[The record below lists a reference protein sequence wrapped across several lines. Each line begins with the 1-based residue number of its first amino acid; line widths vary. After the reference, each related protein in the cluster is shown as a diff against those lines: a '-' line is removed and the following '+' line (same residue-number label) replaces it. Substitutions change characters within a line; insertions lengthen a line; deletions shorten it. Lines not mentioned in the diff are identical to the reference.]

1 MVGHRERAVRLCREE
16 MVQGTCNF
24 MSKAGI
30 PLWGLLALVVSDCG
44 GGGGAGGSNGAQGSN
59 DGPAPPGVTLQL
71 LAGSAGGSG
80 DIDGTGTAARFNEP
94 VGIVADSTGNLYVT
108 DGSPGG
114 PIRKITPAGVVT
126 TFAGSIS
133 AGSADGNG
141 PDAGFTNPAGIRI
154 DHAGNLYV
162 ADTGN
167 STIRKVT
174 PDGVVSTL
182 AGTAG
187 VWGSADGTG
196 AVASF
201 FEPFALAV
209 DNSGFV
215 YVADSN
221 NNEIRKITPQGVVTT
236 LIGPKAGL
244 YGPSGIAVNAAGTV
258 YVSNTYG
265 YAIEQ
270 ITPAGVMTTLTSS
283 LGSSCTYPW
292 GLIVNAAGTI
302 YVAANVAIEEVAPG
316 GAITTVA
323 GACDPV
329 GPDVAAG
336 FFVATD
342 IAMDATG
349 TMYVTDRGNNRIVKV
364 TPAGLM
370 TTFAGAAS
378 ANGNADGTGAAALFN
393 YPSAVVADASG
404 NVYVAD
410 YGNSAIRMVTPQ
422 GVVTTLGVQLA
433 GKPSGIA
440 IGSDNSLDITL
451 LQEVDKIS
459 PQGVL
464 TKFAG
469 GAAGSADGTAGAAQ
483 FNGPAGVAINSAGVL
498 YVADSGNCTV
508 RAITPAGVVTTLA
521 GMAGQCSASVD
532 GSGSAA
538 RFQGPFS
545 IAVDAAGN
553 IFVSDVTQYDAGGG
567 STVQVL
573 IRKVT
578 PQGTVTTIVP
588 NGTIGD
594 IIGDGALSC
603 DGAGNL
609 YVADSIHHE
618 IREVTPQGAIS
629 TAVGSVT
636 PYGLAFAPQ
645 PATLSSPTALTVL
658 STGQLVI
665 VDGSTL
671 VQTEGL

>member
-1 MVGHRERAVRLCREE
+1 M
-16 MVQGTCNF
+16 
-24 MSKAGI
+24 
-30 PLWGLLALVVSDCG
+30 
-44 GGGGAGGSNGAQGSN
+44 
-59 DGPAPPGVTLQL
+59 DG
-71 LAGSAGGSG
+71 
-80 DIDGTGTAARFNEP
+80 
-94 VGIVADSTGNLYVT
+94 
-108 DGSPGG
+108 
-114 PIRKITPAGVVT
+114 
-126 TFAGSIS
+126 
-133 AGSADGNG
+133 
-141 PDAGFTNPAGIRI
+141 
-154 DHAGNLYV
+154 
-162 ADTGN
+162 
-167 STIRKVT
+167 
-174 PDGVVSTL
+174 
-182 AGTAG
+182 
-187 VWGSADGTG
+187 
-196 AVASF
+196 
-201 FEPFALAV
+201 
-209 DNSGFV
+209 SGFV
-215 YVADSN
+215 YVADTN

-265 YAIEQ
+265 GAIQQ

-283 LGSSCTYPW
+283 FGSSCAEPW
-292 GLIVNAAGTI
+292 GLIVSAAATI
-302 YVAANVAIEEVAPG
+302 YVADNAAIQEVAPG
-316 GAITTVA
+316 GAVTTVA
-323 GACDPV
+323 GVCQPV

-336 FFVATD
+336 FFGATD

-349 TMYVTDRGNNRIVKV
+349 TMYVTDRFNNRIVKV
-364 TPAGLM
+364 TSAGVM

-440 IGSDNSLDITL
+440 IGGDNSLYITL

-483 FNGPAGVAINSAGVL
+483 FNAPAGAAINSAGVL

-521 GMAGQCSASVD
+521 GMAGQCIASVD

-538 RFQGPFS
+538 RFQGPYS
-545 IAVDAAGN
+545 IAVDAVGN
-553 IFVSDVTQYDAGGG
+553 IFVSDVTQYVAQG
-567 STVQVL
+567 STMQVL

-588 NGTIGD
+588 NGTISVITG
-594 IIGDGALSC
+594 GGALSC

-609 YVADSIHHE
+609 YVADSNHHE
-618 IREVTPQGAIS
+618 IRKVTPQGAIS

-658 STGQLVI
+658 TTGQIVI
-665 VDGSTL
+665 VDGYAL

>member
-1 MVGHRERAVRLCREE
+1 VAL
-16 MVQGTCNF
+16 TCAF
-24 MSKAGI
+24 LTS
-30 PLWGLLALVVSDCG
+30 CG
-44 GGGGAGGSNGAQGSN
+44 GGGNGSPQDSQANGA
-59 DGPAPPGVTLQL
+59 APPGVTLRL

-80 DIDGTGTAARFNEP
+80 DIDGTGMAARFNDP
-94 VGIVADSTGNLYVT
+94 YGIVADSTGNLYVT

-126 TFAGSIS
+126 TFAGSTS

-141 PDAGFTNPAGIRI
+141 TGAGFTNPTGIRI
-154 DHAGNLYV
+154 DGAGTLYV

-174 PDGVVSTL
+174 PDGVVTTL

-187 VWGSADGTG
+187 APWGSADGTG
-196 AVASF
+196 AAASF
-201 FEPFALAV
+201 FEPQALAV
-209 DNSGFV
+209 DSSGFV
-215 YVADSN
+215 YVADTN
-221 NNEIRKITPQGVVTT
+221 NDEIRKITPQGVVTT

-258 YVSNTYG
+258 YVSNTYAG
-265 YAIEQ
+265 AIQQ
-270 ITPAGVMTTLTSS
+270 ITPAGVMTTLANSFY
-283 LGSSCTYPW
+283 GSCAEPW
-292 GLIVNAAGTI
+292 GIIVNAAGTI
-302 YVAANVAIEEVAPG
+302 YAADDVAIQEVTLG
-316 GAITTVA
+316 GVFTTVA
-323 GACDPV
+323 GTCQPV
-329 GPDVAAG
+329 GSDYAAG
-336 FFVATD
+336 FFGATD
-342 IAMDATG
+342 IAMDAAG
-349 TMYVTDRGNNRIVKV
+349 MMYVTDRFNNRIVKV
-364 TPAGLM
+364 TPAGVM

-410 YGNSAIRMVTPQ
+410 SGNSAIRKVTPQ
-422 GVVTTLGVQLA
+422 GVVTTLSVQLA
-433 GKPSGIA
+433 GPPSGLA
-440 IGSDNSLDITL
+440 IGSDNSLYITL

-469 GAAGSADGTAGAAQ
+469 GATGSADGTGGAAH

-521 GMAGQCSASVD
+521 GMAGQCIVSVD

-538 RFQGPFS
+538 RFQGPYS
-545 IAVDAAGN
+545 IAIDSNGN
-553 IFVSDVTQYDAGGG
+553 IFVSDVGQNVAQD
-567 STVQVL
+567 STVQSL

-588 NGTIGD
+588 DGTIGV
-594 IIGDGALSC
+594 ISGDGSLSC

-609 YVADSIHHE
+609 YVAESSDHE
-618 IREVTPQGAIS
+618 ILKVTPQGAIS

-636 PYGLAFAPQ
+636 PYGLAFAPY

-665 VDGSTL
+665 VDGYAL